1 MTSYPKRNIERSRL
15 EDVGRKRDSAKVPRV
30 VGVLTPLPSVT
41 LVKRTF
47 APWREP
53 RYNYS
58 VITFTT
64 LHAHE
69 ATETIGDSNNTI
81 HALAYSVG
89 LHFWVSSKPCWLRIS
104 EASSSQRPGGYSQYW
119 DGCHW
124 NEKSIITDT
133 YNSVVGTQHRKD
145 TSAAL
150 LQALL
155 VENVRG
161 ILEPATRRK
170 FPVLRRVSIGMKI
183 L

>member
-1 MTSYPKRNIERSRL
+1 MDTGERFIN
-15 EDVGRKRDSAKVPRV
+15 
-30 VGVLTPLPSVT
+30 
-41 LVKRTF
+41 F
-47 APWREP
+47 APRHEP
-53 RYNYS
+53 ICNYS
-58 VITFTT
+58 GTTFTT

-81 HALAYSVG
+81 HALVRSVG
-89 LHFWVSSKPCWLRIS
+89 LHFWVSSRPCWLRIS

-133 YNSVVGTQHRKD
+133 YNSVVDTQHRKD

-161 ILEPATRRK
+161 ILEPATRGI
-170 FPVLRRVSIGMKI
+170 FPVLEWVSSEGNF
-183 L
+183 